1 MTDIISTLCKVLH
14 PMTQEQDATAAVT
27 LLLHPVGPSLEI
39 LFVERVKSPA
49 DPWSGQI
56 ALPGGKRDEHDKTLK
71 DTAVREALEET
82 GMNLG
87 EDGYFLGTLDVVRS
101 VPVPEVRILPFVV
114 FMEERPNITLN
125 TKELERYF
133 WVLLDDLIQNKGTAT
148 FKFGEFPAYIVDGNI
163 IWGLTYAIIEQ
174 IIPIFHPI

>member
-1 MTDIISTLCKVLH
+1 MSDIISTLSEVLN
-14 PMTQEQDATAAVT
+14 PLTQEQDATAAVT
-27 LLLHPVGPSLEI
+27 LLLHPVGSGFEI
-39 LFVERVKSPA
+39 LFVKRVKSPA

-56 ALPGGKRDEHDKTLK
+56 ALPGGKRDAHDKTLK

-82 GMNLG
+82 DINLG
-87 EDGYFLGTLDVVRS
+87 KNGYFLGVLDVVRS
-101 VPVPEVRILPFVV
+101 VQMPEVRILPFVV

-133 WVLLDDLIQNKGTAT
+133 WILLDGLIQNKGTVN
-148 FKFGEFPAYIVDGNI
+148 FRFGEFPAYIVDGNV

-174 IIPIFHPI
+174 IIPIFHSI

>member
-1 MTDIISTLCKVLH
+1 MSDIISTLSEVLN
-14 PMTQEQDATAAVT
+14 PLTQEQDATAAVT
-27 LLLHPVGPSLEI
+27 LLLHPVGSGFEI
-39 LFVERVKSPA
+39 LFVKRVKSPA

-56 ALPGGKRDEHDKTLK
+56 ALPGGKRDAHDKTLK

-82 GMNLG
+82 DINLG
-87 EDGYFLGTLDVVRS
+87 KNGYFLGVLDVVRS
-101 VPVPEVRILPFVV
+101 VQMPEVRILPFVV

-133 WVLLDDLIQNKGTAT
+133 WILLDGLIQNKGTVN
-148 FKFGEFPAYIVDGNI
+148 FRFGEFPAYIVDGNI